1 MVKVIVVD
9 DHPIFRLGLAAS
21 LAEMEHV
28 ELVGEAATA
37 AKVLDL
43 VERTSPDLVLLDLHL
58 PDKSGLDVNRS
69 LAANYPNVKVVV
81 LTMSEDHHATVAAV
95 RDGARGYIV
104 KGADPTHIE
113 HVIHSV
119 MAGDVVLD
127 QGVAQAMA
135 ELAQLRAATVSSPF
149 PQLSPRETD
158 ILELIARGL
167 DNQTIARQ
175 LVLTPKTVRNHVSN
189 VLAKLNAADR
199 SQAIVI
205 ARRSGLGRIDE
216 RGSTVPGKVT
226 FEGFGRVHRQQQA
239 RGLRVDPPRPRR
251 RLADPPVTRIG
262 VILRKHPSRAPWR
275 AGRSLGDR
283 RGTSAS

>member
-21 LAEMEHV
+21 LAEMDHV

-37 AKVLDL
+37 MEVLDL

-58 PDKSGLDVNRS
+58 PDHSGLEVNRW
-69 LAANYPNVKVVV
+69 LAAQHPEVKVVV
-81 LTMSEDHHATVAAV
+81 LTMSEDHHATVAAI

-113 HVIHSV
+113 RVLESV

-127 QGVAQAMA
+127 HGVAQAMA

-149 PQLSPRETD
+149 PQLSRRELD
-158 ILELIARGL
+158 ILELMARGL
-167 DNQTIARQ
+167 DNQTIARE

-189 VLAKLNAADR
+189 VLTKLNAGDR
-199 SQAIVI
+199 PQAIVI
-205 ARRSGLGRIDE
+205 ARRSGLGTTED
-216 RGSTVPGKVT
+216 
-226 FEGFGRVHRQQQA
+226 
-239 RGLRVDPPRPRR
+239 
-251 RLADPPVTRIG
+251 
-262 VILRKHPSRAPWR
+262 RA
-275 AGRSLGDR
+275 
-283 RGTSAS
+283 

>member
-9 DHPIFRLGLAAS
+9 DHPIFRLGLATS
-21 LAEMEHV
+21 LAEMEQV

-37 AKVLDL
+37 AEVLDL

-58 PDKSGLDVNRS
+58 PDKSGLEVNRS
-69 LAANYPNVKVVV
+69 LAANHPNVKVVV

-113 HVIHSV
+113 HVIDSV

-149 PQLSPRETD
+149 PQLSPREAD
-158 ILELIARGL
+158 ILELVARGL
-167 DNQTIARQ
+167 DNQTIARE
-175 LVLTPKTVRNHVSN
+175 LFLTPKTVRNHVSN

-205 ARRSGLGRIDE
+205 ARRSGLGRTDE
-216 RGSTVPGKVT
+216 RG
-226 FEGFGRVHRQQQA
+226 
-239 RGLRVDPPRPRR
+239 
-251 RLADPPVTRIG
+251 
-262 VILRKHPSRAPWR
+262 
-275 AGRSLGDR
+275 
-283 RGTSAS
+283 

>member
-37 AKVLDL
+37 GEVLDL

-69 LAANYPNVKVVV
+69 LAAHHPNVKVVV
-81 LTMSEDHHATVAAV
+81 LTMSEDHHATIAAI

-113 HVIHSV
+113 HVINSV

-127 QGVAQAMA
+127 PGVAQAMA

-149 PQLSPRETD
+149 PQLSRREAD

-205 ARRSGLGRIDE
+205 ARRSGLGQMGE
-216 RGSTVPGKVT
+216 RG
-226 FEGFGRVHRQQQA
+226 
-239 RGLRVDPPRPRR
+239 
-251 RLADPPVTRIG
+251 
-262 VILRKHPSRAPWR
+262 
-275 AGRSLGDR
+275 
-283 RGTSAS
+283 

>member
-28 ELVGEAATA
+28 EFAGEAATA
-37 AKVLDL
+37 AEVPAL

-58 PDKSGLDVNRS
+58 PDRSGLEVNRW
-69 LAANYPNVKVVV
+69 LAANYPNAKVVV

-95 RDGARGYIV
+95 RDGARAYIV
-104 KGADPTHIE
+104 KGADPAHIE
-113 HVIHSV
+113 HVIESV

-127 QGVAQAMA
+127 RGVAQAMA
-135 ELAQLRAATVSSPF
+135 ELAQLRAATATSPF
-149 PQLSPRETD
+149 PQLSRREID
-158 ILELIARGL
+158 ILELMARGL

-189 VLAKLNAADR
+189 VLAKLNAGDR

-205 ARRSGLGRIDE
+205 ARRSGLGTAKE
-216 RGSTVPGKVT
+216 P
-226 FEGFGRVHRQQQA
+226 E
-239 RGLRVDPPRPRR
+239 
-251 RLADPPVTRIG
+251 
-262 VILRKHPSRAPWR
+262 
-275 AGRSLGDR
+275 
-283 RGTSAS
+283 

>member
-21 LAEMEHV
+21 LAEMEDV

-37 AKVLDL
+37 GEVLDL

-58 PDKSGLDVNRS
+58 PDKSGLEVNRS
-69 LAANYPNVKVVV
+69 LAANYPHVKVVV

-127 QGVAQAMA
+127 HGVAQAMA

-149 PQLSPRETD
+149 PQLSPREAG
-158 ILELIARGL
+158 ILELIAQGL
-167 DNQTIARQ
+167 DNQTIARE

-205 ARRSGLGRIDE
+205 ARRSGLGRMDE
-216 RGSTVPGKVT
+216 RG
-226 FEGFGRVHRQQQA
+226 
-239 RGLRVDPPRPRR
+239 
-251 RLADPPVTRIG
+251 
-262 VILRKHPSRAPWR
+262 
-275 AGRSLGDR
+275 
-283 RGTSAS
+283 

>member
-9 DHPIFRLGLAAS
+9 DHPIFRLGLATS

-37 AKVLDL
+37 AEVLDL

-58 PDKSGLDVNRS
+58 PDKSGLEVNRS
-69 LAANYPNVKVVV
+69 LAANHPNVRVVV

-113 HVIHSV
+113 HVIGSV

-149 PQLSPRETD
+149 PQLSPREAD

-167 DNQTIARQ
+167 DNQTIARE
-175 LVLTPKTVRNHVSN
+175 LFLTPKTVRNHVSN

-216 RGSTVPGKVT
+216 RG
-226 FEGFGRVHRQQQA
+226 
-239 RGLRVDPPRPRR
+239 
-251 RLADPPVTRIG
+251 
-262 VILRKHPSRAPWR
+262 
-275 AGRSLGDR
+275 
-283 RGTSAS
+283 

>member
-21 LAEMEHV
+21 LAEMDHV

-37 AKVLDL
+37 AEVLDL
-43 VERTSPDLVLLDLHL
+43 VKRTSPDLVLLDLHL
-58 PDKSGLDVNRS
+58 PDQSGLEVNRW
-69 LAANYPNVKVVV
+69 LAAKYPNVKVVV

-104 KGADPTHIE
+104 KGADPNHIE
-113 HVIHSV
+113 HVIDCV

-127 QGVAQAMA
+127 HGVARAVA
-135 ELAQLRAATVSSPF
+135 ELAGLRAKTVSSPF
-149 PQLSPRETD
+149 PQLSHRELD

-175 LVLTPKTVRNHVSN
+175 LFLTPKTVRNHVSN
-189 VLAKLNAADR
+189 VLAKLNAGDR

-205 ARRSGLGRIDE
+205 ARRSGLGMTNE
-216 RGSTVPGKVT
+216 P
-226 FEGFGRVHRQQQA
+226 E
-239 RGLRVDPPRPRR
+239 
-251 RLADPPVTRIG
+251 
-262 VILRKHPSRAPWR
+262 
-275 AGRSLGDR
+275 
-283 RGTSAS
+283 